1 MGCSGPLGLPAVLLR
16 GLVLI
21 QELLCLK
28 GGEWGT
34 GCGEWNSD
42 PPVFLSGLSHLSTI
56 SLTASEMY
64 KTALICIKLPFGQ
77 NAFPLKPVWQ
87 HLLEQKGSQ
96 VWETTKSEML

>member
-1 MGCSGPLGLPAVLLR
+1 MPVRASLEASRGPDVESGTV
-16 GLVLI
+16 
-21 QELLCLK
+21 
-28 GGEWGT
+28 T
-34 GCGEWNSD
+34 